1 MVDKDRELTEEEKKQ
16 VEATRRRVVL
26 TNRINERMGAIKHKI
41 IIASGKGGVG
51 KSCFAVNLAK
61 VLVAHKR
68 KVGFLDGDI
77 HGPSA
82 GKFFGIKDRQL
93 SGEAESINPQVTE
106 DGIRVMSMA
115 FLLGEADSAVI
126 WRGPLKMQMIDSLL
140 GDVNWGELDYLVID
154 TPPGTGD
161 EILSLAQR
169 IKNLDGIVMITTP
182 QSAAV
187 ASAVKT
193 ISFAKSM
200 KTPLIGVVENMGPF
214 KCPDCG
220 REIKLFGAG
229 GGEQAA
235 KSYGV
240 PFLGSIPFDELMEGD
255 SEVGLAVVVEH
266 PHAPSAVQI
275 NRIAEKI
282 MGLMER

>member
-1 MVDKDRELTEEEKKQ
+1 MVDKDRELTKEEKERI
-16 VEATRRRVVL
+16 EATRRRVML
-26 TNRINERMGAIKHKI
+26 ANRINERMGAIKHKI

-51 KSCFAVNLAK
+51 KSSFAVNLAK
-61 VLVAHKR
+61 VFAAHKR

-82 GKFFGIKDRQL
+82 GKFFGIKEPQL

-106 DGIRVMSMA
+106 DGIQVMSMA

-126 WRGPLKMQMIDSLL
+126 WRGPLKMQMIDTLL

-182 QSAAV
+182 QSVAV

-193 ISFAKSM
+193 ISFARSM
-200 KTPLIGVVENMGPF
+200 KTPVIGVVENMGPF
-214 KCPDCG
+214 RCPDCG

-255 SEVGLAVVVEH
+255 SEAGLAVVVEH

-275 NRIAEKI
+275 NQIAEKI
-282 MGLMER
+282 MGLVER

>member
-1 MVDKDRELTEEEKKQ
+1 VVDKDRELKEEAKRQ
-16 VEATRRRVVL
+16 IEATRQRVML
-26 TNRINERMGAIKHKI
+26 ANRINERMGAIKHKI

-51 KSCFAVNLAK
+51 KSSFAVNLAK
-61 VLVAHKR
+61 VLVAHKK

-82 GKFFGIKDRQL
+82 GKFFGIKDIQI
-93 SGEAESINPQVTE
+93 SGQAESINPQVTE

-115 FLLGEADSAVI
+115 FLLTEADSAVI
-126 WRGPLKMQMIDSLL
+126 WRGPLKMHMIDSLL

-169 IKNLDGIVMITTP
+169 ISNLDGIVMITTP

-200 KTPLIGVVENMGPF
+200 KTPVIGVVENMGPF

-220 REIKLFGAG
+220 REIRLFGSG

-255 SEVGLAVVVEH
+255 SEAGLAVVVEH
-266 PHAPSAVQI
+266 AHAPSAVQI

-282 MGLMER
+282 MEQVER

>member
-16 VEATRRRVVL
+16 VEATRRRVML
-26 TNRINERMGAIKHKI
+26 ANRINERMGAVKHKI

-61 VLVAHKR
+61 VLVAHKK

-82 GKFFGIKDRQL
+82 GKFFGIKEPQL

-140 GDVNWGELDYLVID
+140 GDVNWGELDYLIID

-182 QSAAV
+182 QSVAV

-220 REIKLFGAG
+220 REIKLFGTG

-255 SEVGLAVVVEH
+255 SEAGLAVVVEH
-266 PHAPSAVQI
+266 PYAPSAVQI

-282 MGLMER
+282 MGLVER

>member
-1 MVDKDRELTEEEKKQ
+1 MVDKDRELTKEEKERI
-16 VEATRRRVVL
+16 EATRRRVML
-26 TNRINERMGAIKHKI
+26 ANRINERMGAIKHKI

-51 KSCFAVNLAK
+51 KSSFAVNLAK
-61 VLVAHKR
+61 VLAAHKR

-82 GKFFGIKDRQL
+82 GKFFGIKEPQL

-126 WRGPLKMQMIDSLL
+126 WRGPLKMQMIDTLL

-169 IKNLDGIVMITTP
+169 IRNLDGIVMITTP
-182 QSAAV
+182 QSVAV

-200 KTPLIGVVENMGPF
+200 KTPVIGVVENMGPF

-255 SEVGLAVVVEH
+255 SEAGLAVVVEH

-275 NRIAEKI
+275 SRIAEKI
-282 MGLMER
+282 MGLVER